1 MQGRR
6 RDYINAPVGKWRF
19 FFIFITLCLVTG
31 CDPPEVDLQ
40 TRSVSGPPKPIYAE
54 SATATESSEQKGK
67 STSSDGT
74 RAQKNQSKL
83 DKIKPEDAEGG
94 GTLGDIILTP
104 LRTYSKVKV
113 KISEIQIQSQ
123 LNTFRA
129 TNGGNPKDFAEYKKK
144 ILDPVGITLPE
155 LPDGDSYVYQP
166 EKGRN
171 GEVMIRSTN

>member
-19 FFIFITLCLVTG
+19 FLMLITLCMVTG

-40 TRSVSGPPKPIYAE
+40 VRNAVGPPKPIYAE
-54 SATATESSEQKGK
+54 SATETESPEQKSK
-67 STSSDGT
+67 STSGGSAST
-74 RAQKNQSKL
+74 QKNQSKL
-83 DKIKPEDAEGG
+83 NKIKSEDAEEG

-113 KISEIQIQSQ
+113 TISEIQIQSQ

-129 TNGGNPKDFAEYKKK
+129 TNGGNPKDFAEYKNK
-144 ILDPVGITLPE
+144 ILDPVGITLPD

-166 EKGRN
+166 DKGRN